1 MIYLEYNL
9 TIFKIK
15 IDFRKQKNMTPNS
28 ICINE
33 KIMVLY
39 TQGYYMLVN
48 SHAYFTYTY
57 GKININTEIKAC
69 TQEMDLWRGLNSC
82 DAPYL

>member
-1 MIYLEYNL
+1 
-9 TIFKIK
+9 
-15 IDFRKQKNMTPNS
+15 MTPNS

-69 TQEMDLWRGLNSC
+69 TQEMDRSERHSQSQLG
-82 DAPYL
+82 YLVKYNLSRNVYKI